1 MKAARVSKGKILL
14 VDDDP
19 AVQRGLSALL
29 LAANYDVEIFG
40 SGDDFLAKRDNSL
53 TAGAAMLVDVYMP
66 GVQGLELLERLKKEG
81 YSDADAR
88 LLIAQC
94 VAAEMFNVMKHNEP
108 YNSKRYVSNL
118 NALPEPPS
126 E

>member
-1 MKAARVSKGKILL
+1 MKPNEILKQQFL
-14 VDDDP
+14 EIVDNQLDSNDP
-19 AVQRGLSALL
+19 PETRQ
-29 LAANYDVEIFG
+29 
-40 SGDDFLAKRDNSL
+40 
-53 TAGAAMLVDVYMP
+53 T
-66 GVQGLELLERLKKEG
+66 LERLKKEG